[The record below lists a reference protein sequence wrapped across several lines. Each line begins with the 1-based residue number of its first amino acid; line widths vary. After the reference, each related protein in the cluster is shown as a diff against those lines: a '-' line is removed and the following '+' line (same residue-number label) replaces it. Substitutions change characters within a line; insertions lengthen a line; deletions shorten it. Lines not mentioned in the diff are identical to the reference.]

1 MIGVY
6 DVEFIVVILGYFL
19 LFYVIFSAVKNGIDK
34 SEVGKLL
41 IKKYGEKKEEVSD
54 EEIEKEFDDRF

>member
-1 MIGVY
+1 M
-6 DVEFIVVILGYFL
+6 EFIVVILGYFL

>member
-1 MIGVY
+1 MDIFVS
-6 DVEFIVVILGYFL
+6 IILVLFGML
-19 LFYVIFSAVKNGIDK
+19 LLYLVIFAAVKDGIDK

-41 IKKYGEKKEEVSD
+41 IKKYGDKKMELPVSD

>member
-1 MIGVY
+1 MEIIA
-6 DVEFIVVILGYFL
+6 IVLGYFL
-19 LFYVIFSAVKNGIDK
+19 LFYVISSAVKNGIDK

-41 IKKYGEKKEEVSD
+41 IKKYGDKKKEVQVSD